1 MGGVVRRSRA
11 TGARAARDLRWG
23 MGQTFRLFNSLTR
36 GVEEFVARDP
46 GRVTFYTCGPTVYDY
61 AHIGNFRSFLVADVA
76 RRWLESPLCTIRDE
90 AGKEHEGPRTV
101 AHVMNLTDV
110 GHMTDDEAADGAGED
125 KMEAAAKRLLEAKKG
140 GKLPPD
146 APKDFDPSN
155 PHHIARF
162 YEGAFLEDA
171 RLLGL
176 KVAGEKDGD
185 ARVMPRATEHVREML
200 AMVRGLLERGCAY
213 VSPDRDAV
221 YFDTQRF
228 PEYGRLSGNTLD
240 KVRAGAGGRVSDANQ
255 SGKRHPADF
264 LLWKRDSSHV
274 MKWDPGAPEMLGA
287 DAGALAGMVGYPGWH
302 IECSAMA
309 ESSLSAMVP
318 GFAHEVDLHSGG
330 EDNIFP
336 HHECEI
342 AQSRCAWGTERFA
355 RQWLHVRHL
364 MVEGEK
370 MSKSKGNFY
379 TIRDLLAKGFDPAA
393 IRLELIKTHYR
404 SNANF
409 TQEGLLGM
417 QRMVSTWRRRRVE
430 LIRRSVAWNDRAATR
445 ERLDATSLVTE
456 ALANDLNISGLIGL
470 QHVTVVNA
478 WNAEFDP
485 AKVPPSTAISDE
497 DVLALAKDHG
507 SDFFDI
513 FQYVEPILG
522 LLSLPV
528 HETTSVSDEVN
539 SLRDARD
546 EARKAKNWA
555 ESDRLRDELVAMG
568 YEVKDTAQGTVV
580 TRKASL

>member
-1 MGGVVRRSRA
+1 
-11 TGARAARDLRWG
+11 

-379 TIRDLLAKGFDPAA
+379 TIRDLLGKGFDPAA

-409 TQEGLLGM
+409 TSQGLRDS
-417 QRMVSTWRRRRVE
+417 QKMVERWRAFVDRGTEAGGDASLRENVSAEFVRSMSDDLNTAGAIGALNAWIGRVE
-430 LIRRSVAWNDRAATR
+430 SPSREDAALLR
-445 ERLDATSLVTE
+445 ELTGVLLDLGGAQADSGAGDETD
-456 ALANDLNISGLIGL
+456 ALR
-470 QHVTVVNA
+470 V
-478 WNAEFDP
+478 
-485 AKVPPSTAISDE
+485 
-497 DVLALAKDHG
+497 
-507 SDFFDI
+507 
-513 FQYVEPILG
+513 
-522 LLSLPV
+522 
-528 HETTSVSDEVN
+528 
-539 SLRDARD
+539 ARD

-580 TRKASL
+580 TRRARL